1 MPSSC
6 YYLPPSEHTGSRSS
20 VILRRFPL
28 AGFGSSPLRES
39 ASFEASCF
47 QVASLEVALFEVASF
62 EHSSLESLFFEA
74 SSFEAASLEGG
85 RFEGGRIEGGILEEG
100 SPTNATSSPLDKYE
114 LLSRGPDLVKEV
126 GKGEL
131 IIVLGRTGLI
141 TVVGVKNTRRSLLSG
156 SILAPSWL
164 SADWGVVT
172 VPKLWP
178 TNERRRQ

>member
-1 MPSSC
+1 M
-6 YYLPPSEHTGSRSS
+6 
-20 VILRRFPL
+20 
-28 AGFGSSPLRES
+28 RES

-85 RFEGGRIEGGILEEG
+85 RFEGGRIEGGNLEEG
-100 SPTNATSSPLDKYE
+100 NPTNATSSPLDKYE
-114 LLSRGPDLVKEV
+114 LLLRCPRGPHLVKEV

-156 SILAPSWL
+156 PILAPSWL

>member
-47 QVASLEVALFEVASF
+47 QVASLEVALFEVAS
-62 EHSSLESLFFEA
+62 LESLFFEA

-85 RFEGGRIEGGILEEG
+85 RFEGGRIEDGNLEEG

-114 LLSRGPDLVKEV
+114 LLSRGPDLVKEF

-141 TVVGVKNTRRSLLSG
+141 TVVGVKHTRRSLLSG
-156 SILAPSWL
+156 PILAPSWL

>member
-1 MPSSC
+1 MEPTSKKQPSKEATSKG
-6 YYLPPSEHTGSRSS
+6 E
-20 VILRRFPL
+20 
-28 AGFGSSPLRES
+28 PLRES

-47 QVASLEVALFEVASF
+47 QVASLEVALFEVA
-62 EHSSLESLFFEA
+62 SLESLFFEA

-85 RFEGGRIEGGILEEG
+85 RFEGGRIEDGNLEEG

-156 SILAPSWL
+156 PILAPSWL